1 MTDDDLETAVEQFLD
16 GTETA
21 LGEYDQGYVDAD
33 ATLSVIRSHLDE
45 LAVAAEGTD
54 E

>member
-1 MTDDDLETAVEQFLD
+1 MTDDLETAVERFLD
-16 GTETA
+16 ETETA